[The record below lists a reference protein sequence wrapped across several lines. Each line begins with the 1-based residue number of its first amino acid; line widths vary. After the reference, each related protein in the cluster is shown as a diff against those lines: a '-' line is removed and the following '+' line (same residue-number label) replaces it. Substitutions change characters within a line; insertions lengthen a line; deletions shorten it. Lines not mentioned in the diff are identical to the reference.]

1 MAILPDEDRVE
12 TWAGF
17 MRELSDRKEPMPWT
31 KDVIR
36 AAVDAV
42 DQWVSD
48 NAASYNAALPAAFR
62 STASPALKA
71 FILVLVVTRRH
82 LKGV

>member
-1 MAILPDEDRVE
+1 
-12 TWAGF
+12 
-17 MRELSDRKEPMPWT
+17 MRELSDRRETMPWT
-31 KDVIR
+31 KDVLR
-36 AAVDAV
+36 EAVNAV

-62 STASPALKA
+62 STASAAQKA